1 MNQMPWKRGD
11 TWEKAI
17 FTVEN
22 EENSIL
28 LVHVADNWITDLMA
42 MYRAQ
47 KFIWKLFCKKKI
59 SWLKWASTC
68 FIHVRQ

>member
-1 MNQMPWKRGD
+1 MSPMPWKRED

-42 MYRAQ
+42 MYRAH
-47 KFIWKLFCKKKI
+47 KFIWRLLCEKK
-59 SWLKWASTC
+59 
-68 FIHVRQ
+68 